1 LAAVLLGYFREWQN
15 LQAECKCEA
24 KEGIFQQAFL
34 EKEPEILVIH
44 LVRNVHHPAKIT
56 TPVAF
61 PEELLVL
68 RSGTYRFAAVVEHI
82 SQKKS
87 VAAGHY
93 TSTIWLGGD
102 RYAVYDDGREVRLV
116 TWSHLETSL
125 VRVRA
130 YLLVYVRLT
139 DGGCHR
145 RDGSELT
152 PYSRDESSMLL
163 SRESMHSASVASVDT
178 DRALMTPS
186 EKGRPASQGSGI
198 KRRKLGPPV
207 IVEAEP
213 CSSSVCVS
221 SKPSAGDGAPAVFT
235 PRRSLRIAT
244 RAALRR
250 V

>member
-1 LAAVLLGYFREWQN
+1 VYR
-15 LQAECKCEA
+15 
-24 KEGIFQQAFL
+24 
-34 EKEPEILVIH
+34 
-44 LVRNVHHPAKIT
+44 RAKIT

-82 SQKKS
+82 SKKGS

-139 DGGCHR
+139 DGGCHM

-152 PYSRDESSMLL
+152 PYARDEPSMLL
-163 SRESMHSASVASVDT
+163 SRESMHPASVAAADT

-186 EKGRPASQGSGI
+186 EKSRPASQGSGI

-207 IVEAEP
+207 IVDATPERGSSRAIVEEEP
-213 CSSSVCVS
+213 SSSSVCVP
-221 SKPSAGDGAPAVFT
+221 SKPSAGDGAPALFT